1 MKIPSSLVG
10 DLVIILLC
18 AAAVGFFVFALGQNT
33 GNGYVSVQTA
43 DGVYRYSLKND
54 RSVTVTGPLGDTII
68 EIRGGKARIV
78 DSACPNKTC
87 TFQSPIDRSGS
98 FIACLPNH
106 VLLTVV
112 GPMPQEIDDVA
123 Y

>member
-1 MKIPSSLVG
+1 MKIPGSLVG
-10 DLVIILLC
+10 DIIIIILC
-18 AAAVGFFVFALGQNT
+18 AAMVFFVFASSQNS
-33 GNGYVSVQTA
+33 GSGYVSVQTS
-43 DGVYRYSLKND
+43 DGIYRYSLDSD
-54 RSVTVTGPLGDTII
+54 RLFTVTGPLGDTII
-68 EIRGGKARIV
+68 EIQDGKARII

-87 TFQSPIDRSGS
+87 TFQTPIDRSGS

-112 GPMPQEIDDVA
+112 GPALEEVDDVA